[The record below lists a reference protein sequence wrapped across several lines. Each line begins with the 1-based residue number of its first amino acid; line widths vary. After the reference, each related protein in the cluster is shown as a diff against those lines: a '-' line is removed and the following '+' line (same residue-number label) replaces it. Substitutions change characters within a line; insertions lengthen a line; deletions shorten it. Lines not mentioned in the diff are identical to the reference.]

1 MADNHVMGH
10 FSQLGLL
17 IAQASPATGPEAVSG
32 DYQWGL
38 VLAVTLALAVG
49 LILLDYMTRTGII
62 ARATTMEAT
71 RQPLF
76 LLLMILAIT
85 FMIILAFLP
94 QFTLGE
100 DIKMFKDSGLATI
113 LICGILLAVWTASNS
128 IAQEIEGR
136 TAMTLLS
143 KPINR
148 RQFIV
153 GKYIG
158 ILQAALLLLIPLIF
172 VFCAL
177 IYYKVGYDARE
188 YSKEVP
194 EFFNLENMRPNMDR
208 LLPVLQAI
216 PPMALVF
223 FEIAVLTAISV
234 AISTRVP
241 MVVNMTTSFAI
252 FVVAHLAP
260 VIVQQEG
267 QGFEPVQFVAK
278 LIAIA
283 LPALEFF
290 NTQTAV
296 STDTIVAPVY
306 LGTALA
312 YCTAYC
318 TAAILFAFILFEDRD
333 LA

>member
-1 MADNHVMGH
+1 MGNLT
-10 FSQLGLL
+10 QLGLL
-17 IAQASPATGPEAVSG
+17 VAQAATPQATAAAPVAGEG
-32 DYQWGL
+32 YQWGL
-38 VLAVTLALAVG
+38 VLGVTLALLAG
-49 LILLDYMTRTGII
+49 LLYVCYFTRTGII
-62 ARATTMEAT
+62 ARSTTMEAT

-76 LLLMILAIT
+76 LLLMNLAIV

-94 QFTLGE
+94 QFTMGE
-100 DIKMFKDSGLATI
+100 AIKMFKDCGLSTI
-113 LICGILLAVWTASNS
+113 LICGILLAVWTASTS
-128 IAQEIEGR
+128 ISQEIEGR

-153 GKYIG
+153 GKYFG
-158 ILQAALLLLIPLIF
+158 ILQAVLLLLIPLIV

-188 YSKEVP
+188 TSKEVP
-194 EFFNLENMRPNMDR
+194 EFFDLENMRPNMDR

-223 FEIAVLTAISV
+223 FEVAVLAAVSV
-234 AISTRVP
+234 SISTRVP
-241 MVVNMTTSFAI
+241 LVVNITSCFAI

-260 VIVQQEG
+260 VLVQQEG

-278 LIAIA
+278 LIAIM
-283 LPALEFF
+283 LPGLEFF

-296 STDTIVAPVY
+296 STDTIVAPAY
-306 LGTALA
+306 LGTALL

-318 TAAILFAFILFEDRD
+318 TMAILLAFILFEDRD

>member
-1 MADNHVMGH
+1 MSHL
-10 FSQLGLL
+10 SQLGLQ
-17 IAQASPATGPEAVSG
+17 IAQASPPAASSAAQGG
-32 DYQWGL
+32 YQWGL
-38 VLAVTLALAVG
+38 VLAVTLVLAIG
-49 LILLDYMTRTGII
+49 LILVDYLTRTGII

-148 RQFIV
+148 RQFVV

-158 ILQAALLLLIPLIF
+158 IVQAVLLLLIPLIF
-172 VFCAL
+172 VFCLL
-177 IYYKVGYDARE
+177 IYFKVGYDARE
-188 YSKEVP
+188 SSKEVP
-194 EFFNLENMRPNMDR
+194 EFIDLENMRPNMDR

-241 MVVNMTTSFAI
+241 LVVNMTTSFAI

-278 LIAIA
+278 LIAIV

-296 STDTIVAPVY
+296 STDTIVAPAY

-312 YCTAYC
+312 YCAAYC